1 MMNKINDYDTAM
13 FILTCMDGKQCFIN
27 NSRTAVYGYDQR
39 VELLG
44 SNGMLQSGNHN
55 LDQTKIYKK
64 EFSETS
70 SPYLYFFIERY
81 KAFSLQLKSL

>member
-13 FILTCMDGKQCFIN
+13 FILTCIDGKQCFIN

-44 SNGMLQSGNHN
+44 SNGCYRG
-55 LDQTKIYKK
+55 K
-64 EFSETS
+64 
-70 SPYLYFFIERY
+70 FII
-81 KAFSLQLKSL
+81 